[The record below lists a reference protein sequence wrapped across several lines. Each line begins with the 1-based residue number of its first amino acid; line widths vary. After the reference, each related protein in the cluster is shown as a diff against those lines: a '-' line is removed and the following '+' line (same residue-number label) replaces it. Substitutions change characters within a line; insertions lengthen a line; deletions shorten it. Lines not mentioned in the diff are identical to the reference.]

1 MVTVTEAY
9 RRHTVGYVGIQFLQ
23 PPEVIGELHM
33 LQFHGQVEATPPL
46 ISMLLRLLM
55 VVCVPSSSGPLVLTM

>member
-33 LQFHGQVEATPPL
+33 LQFHGQVEATPPK
-46 ISMLLRLLM
+46 
-55 VVCVPSSSGPLVLTM
+55 VV